1 LFTKNDGKNIT
12 IILVYV
18 DDLIITENSEKE
30 IRLIKAQLRENFDI
44 KDLGYLKY
52 FLGIEVVFSRKDLF
66 YFSMKIYLG
75 FIERNRKVKV

>member
-1 LFTKNDGKNIT
+1 MTTIHCLQKNDKKNIT

-52 FLGIEVVFSRKDLF
+52 FLGIQVAFSRNDLF
-66 YFSMKIYLG
+66 ISQ
-75 FIERNRKVKV
+75 